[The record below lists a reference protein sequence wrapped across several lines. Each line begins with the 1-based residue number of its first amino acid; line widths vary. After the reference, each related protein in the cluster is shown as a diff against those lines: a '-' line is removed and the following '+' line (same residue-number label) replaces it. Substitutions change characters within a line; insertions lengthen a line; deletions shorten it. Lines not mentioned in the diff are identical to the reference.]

1 MLQQAGETMPAPS
14 AEALTATPLMIELA
28 DARVIA
34 VSRQP
39 LKGGGWVALHE
50 DVTERHRQEQE
61 IIHLARH
68 EPLIN
73 LANRTLFKEQLQQA
87 LQRMARGQGFAVLC
101 LDLDRFKAVND
112 NRGHPIGDALLKR
125 VSERLLSCVRQ
136 GDLVARLGGDEFAI
150 IQASARDPNQTE
162 SLARRIV
169 ETVSRPYA
177 IDGHSIEIST
187 SVGITL
193 APRDAIEAELLMRN
207 ADLALYRSKA
217 GGRNRFAFYG
227 AQMNHAVEGGRTL
240 ESDLRRALDNDQLEI
255 GYQPIVALEQNRIAG
270 FAALAQW
277 THPSRGVLAGE
288 DLMRL
293 AEQIGLAAEV
303 ADWTLRRALAQAAQG
318 SQPIKL
324 AVNIVPS
331 QLRRSLFDLV
341 LQGLAASKLPAD
353 RLKLEIAE
361 AILVQDNQNAL
372 ALLHQL
378 RQLGVHIV
386 MNDFARGYGSLS

>member
-136 GDLVARLGGDEFAI
+136 GDLVARLGGDDSPSF
-150 IQASARDPNQTE
+150 
-162 SLARRIV
+162 
-169 ETVSRPYA
+169 
-177 IDGHSIEIST
+177 
-187 SVGITL
+187 
-193 APRDAIEAELLMRN
+193 
-207 ADLALYRSKA
+207 
-217 GGRNRFAFYG
+217 
-227 AQMNHAVEGGRTL
+227 
-240 ESDLRRALDNDQLEI
+240 RRARATRTRPN
-255 GYQPIVALEQNRIAG
+255 P
-270 FAALAQW
+270 W
-277 THPSRGVLAGE
+277 RG
-288 DLMRL
+288 
-293 AEQIGLAAEV
+293 
-303 ADWTLRRALAQAAQG
+303 G
-318 SQPIKL
+318 S
-324 AVNIVPS
+324 
-331 QLRRSLFDLV
+331 
-341 LQGLAASKLPAD
+341 SKP
-353 RLKLEIAE
+353 
-361 AILVQDNQNAL
+361 
-372 ALLHQL
+372 
-378 RQLGVHIV
+378 
-386 MNDFARGYGSLS
+386 